1 MLKRTIAV
9 IVAMLAVAITVPL
22 AQAAPT
28 KHHLKLTIKDATINS
43 QGDRPGDKQS
53 TAGLVTGQPFGQAV
67 ESITDK
73 VTSATSTTVSFDG
86 TITIYTSQ
94 GNLTGSIHIKI
105 TPTSTGANGTG
116 TRQDHAR
123 HRPLQGRPRQLHVYR
138 RRVRKLATVRVSRN
152 RQRVLLNVSP

>member
-9 IVAMLAVAITVPL
+9 IVAMLAVAITVAL

-116 TRQDHAR
+116 RGTITHGTGPYRNARGNFTFTGAESANSPLFVSHAT
-123 HRPLQGRPRQLHVYR
+123 GS
-138 RRVRKLATVRVSRN
+138 VSY
-152 RQRVLLNVSP
+152 